1 VHGLAS
7 ILPFAR
13 RGSAA
18 RRNAGRP
25 SIALRSPSEV
35 EAMRRAGAVVRA
47 ALDRASSLC
56 RPGVSTRELDA
67 ASHEVI
73 RAAGGEPLF
82 LGYPS
87 ADGARPFPAS
97 TCISVDEE
105 IVHGVPGDRRLVEGE
120 LVSID
125 CGVRLDGW
133 CADAAVTV
141 AVGSIDSERAELRR
155 TAQAMLDEAIRLAG
169 PGRRWSEIVAAMQEL
184 PLARGYGFLTQY
196 VGHGIGRRL
205 HEAPEVPNCLSP
217 ELLER
222 NDFTLRAGMTLAVEP
237 MLALRGA
244 GSRDG
249 DHRFPL
255 GIETRR
261 LDDGWTVVAAD
272 GSPAVHVEDTIA
284 VTRSGCVVLTAA

>member
-1 VHGLAS
+1 
-7 ILPFAR
+7 
-13 RGSAA
+13 
-18 RRNAGRP
+18 
-25 SIALRSPSEV
+25 
-35 EAMRRAGAVVRA
+35 MRRAGTVVRA

-56 RPGVSTRELDA
+56 RPGTTTRELDA
-67 ASHEVI
+67 AAHEVI
-73 RAAGGEPLF
+73 RAAGGEALF

-97 TCISVDEE
+97 TCISVDDEV
-105 IVHGVPGDRRLVEGE
+105 VHGVPGERRLAEGQ

-141 AVGSIDSERAELRR
+141 AVGTIDDARRELLR
-155 TAQAMLDEAIRLAG
+155 TARAMLDEAIRLAA
-169 PGRRWSEIVAAMQEL
+169 PGRLWSEIAAAMQEL
-184 PLARGYGFLTQY
+184 PIARGYGFLTQY

-237 MLALRGA
+237 MLTLRGA
-244 GSRDG
+244 VSRDG
-249 DHRFPL
+249 DRRFPC
-255 GIETRR
+255 GVETRR
-261 LDDGWTVVAAD
+261 LDDGWTVVATD
-272 GSPAVHVEDTIA
+272 GSPAVHVEETIA
-284 VTRSGCVVLTAA
+284 ITRSGCVVLTAA

>member
-1 VHGLAS
+1 MQGLAT
-7 ILPFAR
+7 ILSFAR
-13 RGSAA
+13 RGSAP
-18 RRNAGRP
+18 RRSAGRA
-25 SIALRSPSEV
+25 SIALRSAAEI
-35 EAMRRAGAVVRA
+35 EAMRQAGTLVRE
-47 ALDRASSLC
+47 ALDRAASLC
-56 RPGVSTRELDA
+56 RPGVATRDLDA
-67 ASHEVI
+67 AAHEAI

-87 ADGARPFPAS
+87 ADGAQPFPAS
-97 TCISVDEE
+97 TCISIDDEV
-105 IVHGVPGDRRLVEGE
+105 VHGVPGDRRLAEGQ

-141 AVGSIDSERAELRR
+141 AVGTIDHERTELLR
-155 TAQAMLDEAIRLAG
+155 TARAMLDEAIRLAA
-169 PGRRWSEIVAAMQEL
+169 PGRRWSEIAAAMQEL

-237 MLALRGA
+237 MITLRGA
-244 GSRDG
+244 PSRDG
-249 DHRFPL
+249 DRRYPR
-255 GIETRR
+255 GVETRR
-261 LDDGWTVVAAD
+261 LGDGWTIVAAD
-272 GSPAVHVEDTIA
+272 GSPAVHVEETIA
-284 VTRSGCVVLTAA
+284 ITRSGCVVLTAA